1 MRGLGPWFLF
11 PLNRMR
17 AGLTTNS
24 VVVRTA
30 MAEYTRA
37 IQDTQAEGE
46 EYKTRALEA
55 AHENIVRLAAKD
67 ETIATQQV
75 RPCWSGAG

>member
-1 MRGLGPWFLF
+1 
-11 PLNRMR
+11 
-17 AGLTTNS
+17 
-24 VVVRTA
+24 

-46 EYKTRALEA
+46 EYKTRALES

-75 RPCWSGAG
+75 RLVAVPAGLEKCTRAVLTAPRWTCGPGGGVHSCKS